1 MKKIALAVAWLM
13 ANSVVALPAFA
24 ADGTITLTGEITGTT
39 CSISG
44 GAGAAPGAGPDF
56 AIALHKVQASALK
69 AAGQT
74 AGVKPFFIQVGSCP
88 KDTVVAVLF
97 ESSSPAINPATGN
110 LVNQAPA
117 TPEPAKFV
125 EVQIVD
131 GVTNQPLDL
140 RLGLSSSTATV
151 PDGGAVTLPF
161 AAQYFATGA
170 ATAGQISTQV
180 LYSVTFP

>member
-1 MKKIALAVAWLM
+1 MKTIALAVVFLAVTGV
-13 ANSVVALPAFA
+13 AALPVVA
-24 ADGTITLTGEITGTT
+24 ADGKITLTGEITGTT

-44 GAGAAPGAGPDF
+44 GTGSAPGTSPDF
-56 AIALHKVQASALK
+56 SVPLNKVQASALK
-69 AAGQT
+69 APGQT
-74 AGVKPFFIQVGSCP
+74 AGAKPYYIHVGSCP
-88 KDTVVAVLF
+88 KDTTVAVMY

-140 RLGLSSSTATV
+140 RLGLTSSTSTV

-170 ATAGQISTQV
+170 ATAGPISTQV